1 MVIALRLFSGLMNHF
16 GIDEA
21 DHMLVLE
28 AFRGG
33 PESKK
38 ARMATLAQSASIPE
52 LVVAN
57 VFNMLEK
64 EGDTDKLFSAFRPMI
79 KRNNEAGNHIK
90 RSLQEL
96 EAIISHARSLGVKGR
111 ITVSPSLRL
120 AYQPPHFSGMIC
132 QLVIKNKKKKGH
144 EILAEAARYD
154 DLIHDFYSKL
164 NYKEDSKYQPPCGVG
179 ISISLEKMA
188 SGVSDEE
195 IEPTIDVLIF
205 STSHSSSVTKQKL
218 ELAKNLWQKNMRCT
232 VCDIGMSIDDVE
244 DLAQECGATC
254 IAIFQ
259 ENDQRL
265 KVLTGE
271 YFRERKI
278 CSIDVLLKEIIKEF
292 ETKANVEAAQ
302 NSNVSIGLQRESSAS
317 RISEPGNMNNLS
329 QMDISYQY
337 LQDKVQSNEKR
348 RLEFQIGNK
357 LSPLMMTL
365 TPMTFVQVYV
375 LPFSGSVIRSLI
387 ALVDFDDDKKFS
399 EGVKELIAKHSRH
412 RKELS
417 SICEDINDL
426 KSEKGE
432 SPNVF
437 VLYSKED
444 DTFKSL
450 IV

>member
-1 MVIALRLFSGLMNHF
+1 M
-16 GIDEA
+16 
-21 DHMLVLE
+21 
-28 AFRGG
+28 
-33 PESKK
+33 
-38 ARMATLAQSASIPE
+38 
-52 LVVAN
+52 
-57 VFNMLEK
+57 
-64 EGDTDKLFSAFRPMI
+64 
-79 KRNNEAGNHIK
+79 
-90 RSLQEL
+90 
-96 EAIISHARSLGVKGR
+96 
-111 ITVSPSLRL
+111 
-120 AYQPPHFSGMIC
+120 
-132 QLVIKNKKKKGH
+132 
-144 EILAEAARYD
+144 
-154 DLIHDFYSKL
+154 
-164 NYKEDSKYQPPCGVG
+164 
-179 ISISLEKMA
+179 
-188 SGVSDEE
+188 
-195 IEPTIDVLIF
+195 
-205 STSHSSSVTKQKL
+205 TKQKL

-265 KVLTGE
+265 KVLTGV

-375 LPFSGSVIRSLI
+375 LPFSGSVI
-387 ALVDFDDDKKFS
+387 
-399 EGVKELIAKHSRH
+399 
-412 RKELS
+412 
-417 SICEDINDL
+417 
-426 KSEKGE
+426 
-432 SPNVF
+432 
-437 VLYSKED
+437 
-444 DTFKSL
+444 
-450 IV
+450 

>member
-1 MVIALRLFSGLMNHF
+1 MNHF
-16 GIDEA
+16 GIDES

-28 AFRGG
+28 AFRGRE
-33 PESKK
+33 ESKK

-96 EAIISHARSLGVKGR
+96 EAILSHARSLGVKGR

-120 AYQPPHFSGMIC
+120 AYQPRHFSGMIC
-132 QLVIKNKKKKGH
+132 QLVIKKKKGH

-154 DLIHDFYSKL
+154 DLIHEFSRIL
-164 NYKEDSKYQPPCGVG
+164 NLEEDSKYQPPGGVG

-188 SGVSDEE
+188 TGISDEE

-218 ELAKNLWQKNMRCT
+218 ELAKNLWQKNIRCS
-232 VCDIGMSIDDVE
+232 VCDMSMSIDDVE

-265 KVLTGE
+265 KVLSGE
-271 YFRERKI
+271 CFRERKI
-278 CSIDVLLKEIIKEF
+278 CSIDVLLKEIIKEV
-292 ETKANVEAAQ
+292 ETKASVEASQ